1 MIGRY
6 ESQAIQRIVQDI
18 LSRNLKLLHVGDKLI
33 GMERRL
39 KEMASRISIDSN
51 DVRVI
56 GIYGMDGIGKTTLAK
71 VVYNKIVHQFD
82 GASFFLNISSQQ
94 LNLLQLQK
102 QLLRD
107 ILGEDIP
114 TISDNSEGSYEIRR
128 MFMSKKVL
136 VVFDDVNY
144 FDQLESLVQNRSTFG
159 PGSRII
165 VTSRDKHLLV
175 WLKVDALYEAKELN
189 CKEAI
194 QLFSLHAFHMNSH
207 KKGFK
212 NLSRCIVDYC
222 KGLPIALEVLGSLL
236 FGKKKFE
243 WKIVLQRLEKRP
255 NMQIQNVLM
264 RGFQTLDHYSK
275 DVFLDVACFF
285 KGEDLDFVERI
296 LEYGCTGRRVL
307 NDKCLISIFDKK
319 LLMHDLMQKAGWE
332 IVREQ
337 YHNEPGK
344 WSRLWDPE
352 NVYHVLTTNTVRA

>member
-1 MIGRY
+1 
-6 ESQAIQRIVQDI
+6 
-18 LSRNLKLLHVGDKLI
+18 
-33 GMERRL
+33 
-39 KEMASRISIDSN
+39 
-51 DVRVI
+51 
-56 GIYGMDGIGKTTLAK
+56 
-71 VVYNKIVHQFD
+71 
-82 GASFFLNISSQQ
+82 
-94 LNLLQLQK
+94 
-102 QLLRD
+102 
-107 ILGEDIP
+107 
-114 TISDNSEGSYEIRR
+114 
-128 MFMSKKVL
+128 MFRSKKIIVVL
-136 VVFDDVNY
+136 DDVDDIRQIDDFVRYCRN
-144 FDQLESLVQNRSTFG
+144 FG
-159 PGSRII
+159 PGSRTI
-165 VTSRDKHLLV
+165 VTSRDKHLFVVLG
-175 WLKVDALYEAKELN
+175 VDALYEAKELN

-296 LEYGCTGRRVL
+296 LEHGCRGRRVL
-307 NDKCLISIFDKK
+307 NELCLISIFDNK

-352 NVYHVLTTNTVRA
+352 DVYHVLTTNTVRA